1 MLETATALQTLAVG
15 ALGLVDKNS
24 TNLFVAGFESGSAL
38 IKGANSS
45 GVKMATASGSDRFT
59 LLLILNTFR
68 VTGLLI
74 PPTIGTIST
83 VGGVS

>member
-1 MLETATALQTLAVG
+1 
-15 ALGLVDKNS
+15 
-24 TNLFVAGFESGSAL
+24 
-38 IKGANSS
+38 
-45 GVKMATASGSDRFT
+45 MATASGSDRFT

>member
-38 IKGANSS
+38 SKGANSS
-45 GVKMATASGSDRFT
+45 EVKMAT
-59 LLLILNTFR
+59 
-68 VTGLLI
+68 V
-74 PPTIGTIST
+74 IGAD
-83 VGGVS
+83 